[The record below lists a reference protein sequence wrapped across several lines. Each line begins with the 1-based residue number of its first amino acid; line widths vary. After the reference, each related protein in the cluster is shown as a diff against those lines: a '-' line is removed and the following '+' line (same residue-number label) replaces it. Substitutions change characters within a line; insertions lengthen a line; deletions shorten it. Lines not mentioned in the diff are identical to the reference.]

1 MIYYDYIPL
10 KKLVTIAKIA
20 LVVGCCFFLFG
31 KINER
36 PTVAYSQ
43 LISCIPLLLFFSL
56 LNWGFE
62 ILKWKLLVQ
71 TETAIDFKEA
81 TQQCLIAHTASVV
94 TPNKIGE
101 YGAKAYFFKKTK
113 AKKILFLNFIG
124 NSYQMLVT
132 TLFGSL
138 GILYSASLWSLFS
151 FDIEWFGLLVSI
163 LVVLLLVSYKMGW
176 LLKGKTQFKNITR
189 KTHIAIFSISVL
201 RYLLFSSQFLLLLA
215 LLGNTADFAH
225 TYPLIWIVY
234 LFSSMIPSFA
244 LVEFTVKGSLAVFI
258 FSSLQMS
265 SVSIVA
271 TSFLM
276 WFLNYAVPAVVGIF
290 YTLHYKSTQR
300 YGTAID

>member
-1 MIYYDYIPL
+1 MIYNDYIPL
-10 KKLVTIAKIA
+10 KKLVTIARIA
-20 LVVGCCFFLFG
+20 LVVGCCFFLFEE
-31 KINER
+31 ISER
-36 PTVAYSQ
+36 PTVDYSQ
-43 LISCIPLLLFFSL
+43 LISYFPLLVFSSL

-71 TETAIDFKEA
+71 TETRIDFKEA

-101 YGAKAYFFKKTK
+101 YGAKAYFFKNTK
-113 AKKILFLNFIG
+113 PKKILFLNFIG

-151 FDIEWFGLLVSI
+151 IDTKWFGLLAVI
-163 LVVLLLVSYKMGW
+163 FVVLLLVTYKMGW
-176 LLKGKTQFKNITR
+176 LRKGKAQFKNIAR
-189 KTHIAIFSISVL
+189 NTHIAIFSISLL

-215 LLGNTADFAH
+215 LLGNTADVAH
-225 TYPLIWIVY
+225 TYPLIWILY
-234 LFSSMIPSFA
+234 LCSSIIPSFA

-258 FSSLQMS
+258 FSSLQIS
-265 SVSIVA
+265 TASIVA
-271 TSFLM
+271 TTFLM
-276 WFLNYAVPAVVGIF
+276 WFLNYALPAVLGIF
-290 YTLHYKSTQR
+290 YTLHYKSINR